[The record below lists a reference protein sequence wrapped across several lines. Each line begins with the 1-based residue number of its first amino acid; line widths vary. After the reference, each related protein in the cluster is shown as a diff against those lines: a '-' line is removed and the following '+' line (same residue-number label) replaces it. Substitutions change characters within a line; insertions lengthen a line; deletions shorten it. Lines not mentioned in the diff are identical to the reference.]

1 MPSRGTTTT
10 SARNTIFLDSG
21 LTLWHSSDMA
31 SVRGRSN
38 RASVVKPSATPND
51 DARKCKPPAVE
62 AHVPGHPRLTLAL
75 FDDLLQWIADGKSLR
90 SWCAED
96 GHVSHQVVLR
106 ALRESSELR
115 TRYARAREDQ
125 ADTLIDQCLAIADDG
140 RNDTYV
146 DENGNVKVATDVIQ
160 RSKLRCEE
168 RHWLA
173 GKLRPKVYGD
183 KLDLTSDGAALFTC
197 IKRVIV
203 KADQ

>member
-1 MPSRGTTTT
+1 
-10 SARNTIFLDSG
+10 
-21 LTLWHSSDMA
+21 MA

-38 RASVVKPSATPND
+38 RAGMGKPSAAPND
-51 DARKCKPPAVE
+51 DARKRKSHPVE
-62 AHVPGHPRLTLAL
+62 AHVAGHPSLTLAL
-75 FDDLLQWIADGKSLR
+75 VDDLLQWIADGKSLR
-90 SWCAED
+90 SWCAID

-106 ALRESSELR
+106 ALRESGEVR

-140 RNDTYV
+140 RNDTYI

-173 GKLRPKVYGD
+173 GKLRPKVYGE
-183 KLDLTSDGAALFTC
+183 KLRIEDETPAPLTPAQVLERYEARQRELRELEGGG
-197 IKRVIV
+197 K
-203 KADQ
+203 